1 MMLVRA
7 GVFIVAAGLAN
18 VAAASCTDDPF
29 LTCTTGGKTLSLCLG
44 EGTATYT
51 FLQAGSPELVLARP
65 ISEVDYVAWSGFG
78 RYPTNQ
84 VVFRNHSYNYVITS
98 VYDRHEDGE
107 RPYEVTILVE
117 RDDRIVARLSCRETF
132 EDDPLTPI
140 WRAKEA
146 AGQCWKLETR
156 DWHDDCKQ

>member
-1 MMLVRA
+1 MLVRA
-7 GVFIVAAGLAN
+7 CVFALAAGLAGS
-18 VAAASCTDDPF
+18 AAASCTDEPF

-44 EGTATYT
+44 EGAATYT
-51 FLQAGSPELVLARP
+51 FGLAGNPELVMTRK
-65 ISEVDYVAWSGFG
+65 IREVDFVAWSGFG

-84 VVFRNHSYNYVITS
+84 VVFRNHSHSYAITS
-98 VYDRHEDGE
+98 GYDRHEDGE

-146 AGQCWKLETR
+146 AGQCWRIETR
-156 DWHDDCKQ
+156 DWHDDCGE